1 MLLVQFVLI
10 ITDRSLYLRKAL
22 IYKIVFHFISV
33 IGIHIWMFF
42 VIPSITER
50 SFNSLASPIFFY
62 VTKCFYF
69 LWSAYQIKCG
79 FPKRIL
85 GNVLTKSF
93 SLVNMILF
101 KVYMNLPFLYELRT
115 ILDWVCTDTTM
126 TLFDWLKMEDIFSDI
141 YFIKC
146 SRQMETDFPVV
157 RAQKKAIF
165 SKLFLGGIMIFMIVI
180 AIWGP
185 LCLFAL
191 ANAVGIPNVPV
202 SASVSIKIGSY
213 DPLYHSTTEENIHT
227 FTGSNLNNFMEAY
240 TESKHASA
248 FMSAYD
254 SNDIAAIQ
262 LPGNS
267 SSVWEIS
274 PPDMTRLLDDLTNN
288 KTLTLRFHYNF
299 HKTGSKGD
307 QVGIGGSH
315 IFSVNETFAGREALM
330 NMLQGKSAPTEYI
343 EIPTMLPKFLK
354 ILNTGTL
361 SEVSDLRPLS
371 PLNNVSVVRNIKLR
385 LHPVGGDERNESKGI
400 YWWEVKENCDDLF
413 YENYLVRLPYASC
426 QNELVIYTFND
437 RRFPSH
443 FDFLTA
449 GG

>member
-1 MLLVQFVLI
+1 MLLVQFLLI
-10 ITDRSLYLRKAL
+10 ITDRALYLRKAL

-42 VIPSITER
+42 VIPTITER
-50 SFNSLASPIFFY
+50 TFNSLASPIFFY
-62 VTKCFYF
+62 ITKCFYF

-141 YFIKC
+141 YFIKS
-146 SRQMETDFPVV
+146 SRQMEADFPVV
-157 RAQKKAIF
+157 RAQRKAII
-165 SKLFLGGIMIFMIVI
+165 SKLFLGGIMILMIVV

-191 ANAVGIPNVPV
+191 ANAVGIPNTPV
-202 SASVSIKIGSY
+202 SASVNIKIGSY
-213 DPLYHSTTEENIHT
+213 DPLYHSSTEENIRI
-227 FTGSNLNNFMEAY
+227 FTGQNLNVFNEVY
-240 TESKHASA
+240 SQSKHANT
-248 FMSAYD
+248 FMSGYD
-254 SNDIAAIQ
+254 SSDVAAIQ

-274 PPDMTRLLDDLTNN
+274 PPDMTRLLDDLNNN
-288 KTLTLRFHYNF
+288 KTLTLRFQYNF
-299 HKTGSKGD
+299 QKTGSKGD
-307 QVGIGGSH
+307 TLAIGGSH
-315 IFSVNETFAGREALM
+315 IFSINETFAGREALI
-330 NMLQGKSAPTEYI
+330 NMLLGKSAPTEYI
-343 EIPTMLPKFLK
+343 EIPAMLPKFLK
-354 ILNTGTL
+354 ILNTGAI
-361 SEVSDLRPLS
+361 SEVSDFKPS
-371 PLNNVSVVRNIKLR
+371 NNVSVLRSIKLR
-385 LHPVGGDERNESKGI
+385 LHPIGAGEYRETKGI
-400 YWWEVKENCDDLF
+400 YWWEVKEMCEDQF
-413 YENYLVRLPYASC
+413 YENYLVKLPYASC